1 MHKTTIVFYGE
12 SSDYENCVAS
22 LTSFTNIKVYHDH
35 ANITPQI
42 IINDR
47 FQNLIS
53 VSYNHWHL
61 GIKMFNERRNTLI
74 NTKNYVVAATSKTY
88 KYIPELLDRPVNHSY
103 QTLFTIKSSSSVY
116 DLYMC
121 DYITFMKVTLFWK
134 RISSIEDKKIKN
146 KFIDHYI
153 LPVVNDNIET
163 EIWNQWLD
171 QLNITL
177 INCR

>member
-1 MHKTTIVFYGE
+1 MHKKNIVFYGE

-22 LTSFTNIKVYHDH
+22 LTSFANIKVYH

-47 FQNLIS
+47 FQNIIP

-61 GIKMFNERRNTLI
+61 GIKMLNEKRITLI
-74 NTKNYVVAATSKTY
+74 NTRNYVIAATSKTY
-88 KYIPELLDRPVNHSY
+88 KYIPELLDRPIDHSY
-103 QTLFTIKSSSSVY
+103 QTLFTTKSSSSVY

-121 DYITFMKVTLFWK
+121 DYVTFMKVTLFWK
-134 RISSIEDKKIKN
+134 RISSIEDKRIKN
-146 KFIDHYI
+146 QFIDHYI
-153 LPVVNDNIET
+153 LPTVNNNIET